1 MKKRILLIDDEDL
14 IIISFHK
21 LLTKSGYDVSVANT
35 GMAALEMA
43 EDEEFDLVISDIRMP
58 WVNGIETVR
67 EIKQTLQARQKKIP
81 GIIFIT
87 GYADKNLEEAAKEF
101 SPVAYLH
108 KPIDI
113 QELLKMAQ
121 KALAVEMK
129 K

>member
-67 EIKQTLQARQKKIP
+67 EIKQTLQVRQKKIL

-101 SPVAYLH
+101 SPAAYLH

-113 QELLKMAQ
+113 QYLLKTVQ
-121 KALAVEMK
+121 KVFVGD
-129 K
+129 

>member
-87 GYADKNLEEAAKEF
+87 GYADKNN
-101 SPVAYLH
+101 
-108 KPIDI
+108 
-113 QELLKMAQ
+113 
-121 KALAVEMK
+121 
-129 K
+129 